1 MLLRGVAVVTGK
13 FIFDDQDFSRFFA
26 RVCSESG
33 EPIVTDSD
41 RKTLGDPRIA
51 TFLEFVLV
59 RDPAIR
65 PSIDDV
71 RRRFDAT
78 FAEVLSP

>member
-1 MLLRGVAVVTGK
+1 M
-13 FIFDDQDFSRFFA
+13 FDDNDFSRFFA

-33 EPIVTDSD
+33 EPIITESD
-41 RKTLGDPRIA
+41 RERLGDARLA
-51 TFLEFVLV
+51 AFLEFVLV

-65 PSIDDV
+65 PSIEDV

-78 FAEVLSP
+78 FAELA